1 MKIITTCGMGFGTSL
16 MLLMDI
22 QEIGRKHNVSI
33 EGEAL
38 DMSSVKGRDCDV
50 IFGSSE
56 IVKELTDLDVPVVGI
71 KNILDKQEIE
81 EKFLQFL
88 NAHNAEKE

>member
-22 QEIGRKHNVSI
+22 QEIGRKHGVDVQ
-33 EGEAL
+33 GEAL
-38 DMSSVKGRDCDV
+38 DMSSVKGRDCDA

-56 IVKELTDLDVPVVGI
+56 IVKELSDIDVPVIGI
-71 KNILDKQEIE
+71 SNILDKAEIE
-81 EKFLQFL
+81 AKFLDFIKQSDV
-88 NAHNAEKE
+88 K

>member
-1 MKIITTCGMGFGTSL
+1 MKVITTCGMGFGTSL
-16 MLLMDI
+16 MLLMDL
-22 QEIGRKHNVSI
+22 QQIGRRHSIDI

-56 IVKELTDLDVPVVGI
+56 IVKELTDVGVPVVGI
-71 KNILDKQEIE
+71 VNILDKAEIE
-81 EKFLQFL
+81 SALLDFVRNEG
-88 NAHNAEKE
+88 

>member
-22 QEIGRKHNVSI
+22 QEIGRKHGIQV

-38 DMSSVKGRDCDV
+38 DMSSVKGCACDV

-56 IVKELTDLDVPVVGI
+56 IVKQLTDLDVPIVGI
-71 KNILDKQEIE
+71 KNILDKKEIE
-81 EKFLQFL
+81 EKFLQFI
-88 NAHNAEKE
+88 NAHSPEKE